1 MDPFEMVAPFQDLP
15 TFAKVIEVA
24 VAVVAMVAAVV
35 VLYFHLSNRIYKYQ
49 AFKNIH
55 VFSYI
60 I

>member
-1 MDPFEMVAPFQDLP
+1 MVAPFQDLP

-24 VAVVAMVAAVV
+24 VAVVVMVAAVV